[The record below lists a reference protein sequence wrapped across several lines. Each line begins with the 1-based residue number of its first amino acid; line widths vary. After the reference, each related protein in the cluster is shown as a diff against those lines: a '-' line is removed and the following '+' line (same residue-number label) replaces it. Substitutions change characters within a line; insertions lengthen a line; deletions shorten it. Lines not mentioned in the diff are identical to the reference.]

1 CLVVSMASL
10 LLITVAVPPPVN
22 LSVQALNTNYIVHW
36 DWDGMDNQTVT
47 FTVQSIG
54 SVCACNHSKKWRTPC
69 EGTSNWFCDLNPLN
83 LHYLGVFTLR
93 VRATVNG
100 NQSEWAHVDFAP
112 AKEGESF
119 LFSIRSTTYGFLLC
133 PMSYMSISEP
143 QTSNNTSMKDK
154 ISSLYYRFL
163 YWEQHTNHKVSFGG
177 LPDLKSWTWYCVSVQ
192 SRTIEPN
199 RTSTFTDPVCISTQG
214 MTIWIFV
221 TSLLL
226 VLISVLTIPL
236 GCYCKKRFKTH
247 VPRLAFLEEV
257 WKTLSSLSF
266 KKQTKVPKTRLC
278 YIIIQVKMDND
289 NSATISEKSIG
300 RKKNNHLHVHAHC
313 CTYQCQDI
321 LYQIF
326 NHHICMKVCDLA

>member
-1 CLVVSMASL
+1 SL
-10 LLITVAVPPPVN
+10 FSCHVTKPHHCPMFF
-22 LSVQALNTNYIVHW
+22 SLNRKFRLT
-36 DWDGMDNQTVT
+36 Q
-47 FTVQSIG
+47 
-54 SVCACNHSKKWRTPC
+54 NHSKKWRTPC

-112 AKEGESF
+112 AKEGDGTPTRVLVSHAGNDLEV
-119 LFSIRSTTYGFLLC
+119 
-133 PMSYMSISEP
+133 SISEP

-163 YWEQHTNHKVSFGG
+163 YWEQHTNHKVSLHQVLSNSTSLLSKDLLFHQRNFGG